1 MIKPGD
7 IVYRKRRAGGT
18 IQNHDLLDKSQIG
31 LVLEKLEDKG
41 CISQY
46 RVMLGEKRLW
56 FYSHDLKRIKKEKE

>member
-7 IVYRKRRAGGT
+7 IVYRKRVGGT

-41 CISQY
+41 CFPQY

-56 FYSHDLKRIKKEKE
+56 FYSHDLQRIEKE